1 MLVCIL
7 TKVKRQNYFSV
18 SSGNVSNKGVLYRM
32 KAENNKSGKES
43 CKKKESTGRQN
54 GGELPPGVGL
64 SLFFWLSLSVL
75 EKGTLLENFCYDGLT
90 VGFAY

>member
-43 CKKKESTGRQN
+43 CKKK
-54 GGELPPGVGL
+54 GEHRKAERRRTSSRCW
-64 SLFFWLSLSVL
+64 SLLIFLVILVCTRERYFAG
-75 EKGTLLENFCYDGLT
+75 EFLL
-90 VGFAY
+90 